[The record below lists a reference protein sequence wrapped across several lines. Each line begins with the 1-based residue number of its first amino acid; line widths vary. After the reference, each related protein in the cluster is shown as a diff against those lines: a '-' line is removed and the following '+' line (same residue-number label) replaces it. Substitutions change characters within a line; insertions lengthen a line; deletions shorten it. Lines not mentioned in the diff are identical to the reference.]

1 MYLKLD
7 GTETQKVLAANCQA
21 VEENLSLVVAQT
33 ILSVQAGTIT
43 TEAEIDSAINEV
55 VITY

>member
-1 MYLKLD
+1 METINDKL
-7 GTETQKVLAANCQA
+7 TTAK
-21 VEENLSLVVAQT
+21 
-33 ILSVQAGTIT
+33 LSVQAGTIT